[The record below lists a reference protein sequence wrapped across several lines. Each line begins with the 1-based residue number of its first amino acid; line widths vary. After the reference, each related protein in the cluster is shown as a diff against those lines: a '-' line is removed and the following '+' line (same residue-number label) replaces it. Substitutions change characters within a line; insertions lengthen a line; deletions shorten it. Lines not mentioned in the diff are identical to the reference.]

1 MTRDRVAL
9 AFTVAGLVLAGAA
22 VLSGQRLVTWVAIA
36 FVAIAVALRWQAR
49 RRRAGGD
56 RP

>member
-1 MTRDRVAL
+1 VTLDRIAL
-9 AFTVAGLVLAGAA
+9 AVTVAGLVLAGAA
-22 VLSGQRLVTWVAIA
+22 VLSGQRVVTWFAIA
-36 FVAIAVALRWQAR
+36 VVAIAVVLRWRVR